1 MLLFTNEDNAP
12 AKLEFTLASS
22 DPPLQRA
29 AAVEQ
34 ALARGAQLLSL
45 EQADSTNTD
54 HTKGSITKPQTG
66 DEHSCAQLPPVADMS
81 QGRSDGDGVYVAA
94 PARAKIS
101 LSETS
106 DAGGGTLAPIMAGQ
120 SKGPGLTLPAMQSS
134 RSRSYLSDVKWHRR
148 VQRWHLERVQWLVE
162 AERASKI
169 RVLQE
174 ELVRLRLEAR
184 ESEPAGLYFTR
195 E

>member
-1 MLLFTNEDNAP
+1 M
-12 AKLEFTLASS
+12 
-22 DPPLQRA
+22 
-29 AAVEQ
+29 
-34 ALARGAQLLSL
+34 
-45 EQADSTNTD
+45 
-54 HTKGSITKPQTG
+54 
-66 DEHSCAQLPPVADMS
+66 
-81 QGRSDGDGVYVAA
+81 
-94 PARAKIS
+94 
-101 LSETS
+101 
-106 DAGGGTLAPIMAGQ
+106 
-120 SKGPGLTLPAMQSS
+120 PGLTLPAMQSS